1 MSWPVV
7 GRLPQPG
14 GRTGRPVGKEA
25 MFDLDPAVIGIRV
38 LVMIVAF
45 TIHELAHAVV
55 ADRLGDPT
63 PRRMGRLTLNPAAH
77 LHPVGSL
84 MLLLVGFGW
93 ARPVPV
99 NPLNLRGDRHAS
111 MALVAA
117 AGPLSNVALA
127 MLAALPLRLA
137 TVAPL
142 AEAFLAEFIFI
153 NLALAFFNIIPIPP
167 LDGFKVLLGGLPAR
181 AAEQLQPMEQ
191 FGFLIVIA
199 VIYGVPGFTTVLV
212 VRPALALLALLTG
225 RPELMW

>member
-1 MSWPVV
+1 M
-7 GRLPQPG
+7 L
-14 GRTGRPVGKEA
+14 T
-25 MFDLDPAVIGIRV
+25 LDPAVIVVRAV
-38 LVMIVAF
+38 VMVIAF

-63 PRRMGRLTLNPAAH
+63 PRRMGRLTLNPLAH

-93 ARPVPV
+93 ARPVLV
-99 NPLNLRGDRHAS
+99 NPFNLRGERHTS

-127 MLAALPLRLA
+127 GLGVLPLRAAAAGSLS
-137 TVAPL
+137 
-142 AEAFLAEFIFI
+142 EAVVAEFVFI
-153 NLALAFFNIIPIPP
+153 NLALAFFNIIPVPP

-191 FGFLIVIA
+191 FGFVIVVAI
-199 VIYGVPGFTTVLV
+199 VYGVPGFTTALV
-212 VRPALALLALLTG
+212 VRPALALLALLSG
-225 RPELMW
+225 RPELGWL